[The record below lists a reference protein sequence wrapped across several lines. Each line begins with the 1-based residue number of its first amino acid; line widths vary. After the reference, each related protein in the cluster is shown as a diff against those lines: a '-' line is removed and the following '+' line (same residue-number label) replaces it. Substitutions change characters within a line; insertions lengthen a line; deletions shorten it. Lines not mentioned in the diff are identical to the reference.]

1 MMSRNRT
8 NSAPVLAIVIG
19 AAALVAAVTV
29 TVNSQGIRAEVTPAK
44 PDPAREMTALRQ
56 QLQALEQ
63 RVAEIEKDDLEE
75 FKGDEV
81 EDAREKKLEQRLAQ
95 LEKAQES
102 AKDDRNVRTKQE
114 PAGDDSPMTVRAPF
128 VVQDDNGK
136 TIFRVDIAP
145 DSSRSR
151 IMVGNPIG
159 ARAEIG
165 PNEFGGAVVGLYD
178 SSNALRGALIGR
190 QTEAELLLRGAKTVG
205 VQLKSDEV
213 GGDLHLF
220 NAAGLGN
227 ARLTIGKGGAGSFTL
242 GDAGGA
248 TVVSAGTLGNGIGI
262 IKAGPG
268 GFGPAGVA
276 GGVMPASSIQGRK

>member
-1 MMSRNRT
+1 MNRNTANRV
-8 NSAPVLAIVIG
+8 PVFVIAIGCATLMATPI
-19 AAALVAAVTV
+19 AAGD
-29 TVNSQGIRAEVTPAK
+29 SQGITAQATTVKT
-44 PDPAREMTALRQ
+44 DPAREIAALRQ
-56 QLQALEQ
+56 QVQALEK
-63 RVAEIEKDDLEE
+63 RVAELEKGDLEVSKE
-75 FKGDEV
+75 DDAG
-81 EDAREKKLEQRLAQ
+81 DAREKKLEQRLAQ

-102 AKDDRNVRTKQE
+102 AKGDGTARNQQE
-114 PAGDDSPMTVRAPF
+114 HADGNAPMTVRAPF
-128 VVQDDNGK
+128 VVQDDAGR

-145 DSSRSR
+145 NASRAR

-165 PNEFGGAVVGLYD
+165 PSEFDGAVVGLFD
-178 SSNALRGALIGR
+178 STNTLRVALVAR
-190 QTEAELLLRGAKTVG
+190 QAEAELQLRGSKTLG
-205 VQLKSDEV
+205 VQLKSDDV

-248 TVVSAGTLGNGIGI
+248 TVVSAGTLSNGIGI

>member
-1 MMSRNRT
+1 MNR
-8 NSAPVLAIVIG
+8 NSANRAPVFVIAIACAALMATAI
-19 AAALVAAVTV
+19 AAAD
-29 TVNSQGIRAEVTPAK
+29 SQGITAQATTGK
-44 PDPAREMTALRQ
+44 TDPAREITALRQ
-56 QLQALEQ
+56 QVQALEK
-63 RVAEIEKDDLEE
+63 RVAELEKGDLEQSKE
-75 FKGDEV
+75 DDAG
-81 EDAREKKLEQRLAQ
+81 DAREKKLEQRLAQ
-95 LEKAQES
+95 LEKTQES
-102 AKDDRNVRTKQE
+102 AKSDGTARNKQE
-114 PAGDDSPMTVRAPF
+114 QADGNAPMTVRAPF
-128 VVQDDNGK
+128 VVQDDGGR

-145 DSSRSR
+145 NASRAR

-165 PNEFGGAVVGLYD
+165 PNEFGGAVIGLFD
-178 SSNALRGALIGR
+178 STNALRVALVGR
-190 QTEAELLLRGAKTVG
+190 QAEAELQLRGSKTLG
-205 VQLKSDEV
+205 VQLKSDDV

-248 TVVSAGTLGNGIGI
+248 TVVSAGTLSNGIGI